1 MKLQK
6 RFAIAIG
13 NFDGYHMGHQKL
25 ISTLQEKA
33 AENKLAT
40 CLITFNPSPKVFFRP
55 NMVQI
60 FTLEQKKER
69 LAQLGLNC
77 VEYLNFIKYH
87 QLSAHEFVK
96 NVLIDQYAM
105 DYIVVGRNFGFGRHR
120 QGDIALLESLS
131 KNLDFRLE
139 VVSPLFY
146 KHKRISSSRI
156 RETLLHG
163 DVYEAGCMLGNPYYI
178 DGLIVEGDKLG
189 RKLGFPTIN
198 VVTRNS
204 ILPEGVFESEVVV
217 GGATHVAV
225 TNIGRRPTF
234 LGEKVTVESHILG
247 FNKSVYGEP
256 VRIALK
262 QKLRNEVK
270 FSSKEK
276 LIQQIK
282 KDIDKIKVDKI
293 GLF

>member
-6 RFAIAIG
+6 KIAIAIG

-25 ISTLQEKA
+25 ISTLKEIA
-33 AENKLAT
+33 SDNHLGS
-40 CLITFNPSPKVFFRP
+40 CLITFTPSPKVFFRP

-60 FTLEQKKER
+60 FTLDQKKER
-69 LAQLGLNC
+69 LGQLGLDC
-77 VEYLNFIKYH
+77 VEYLDFIRYH
-87 QLSAHEFVK
+87 QLSANDFVK
-96 NVLIDQYAM
+96 DVLIKRFAM
-105 DYIVVGRNFGFGRHR
+105 DYIVVGRNFGFGRNR
-120 QGDIALLESLS
+120 QGDINLLRSLS
-131 KNLDFRLE
+131 RDLQFRLE

-146 KHKRISSSRI
+146 KNERISSSRI

-163 DVYEAGCMLGNPYYI
+163 EVHEAACMLGNPYYI
-178 DGLIVEGDKLG
+178 DGVIVEGDRLG

-204 ILPEGVFESEVVV
+204 ILPEGVFESKVLI
-217 GGATHVAV
+217 GGAAHVGV
-225 TNIGRRPTF
+225 TNIGKRPTF
-234 LGEKVTVESHILG
+234 MGEKITVESHILG
-247 FNKSVYGEP
+247 FNKTVYGEN
-256 VRIALK
+256 VRITLK
-262 QKLRNEVK
+262 HKLRDEVK
-270 FSSKEK
+270 FSSQEK